1 MEKVILKNGTEIAVV
16 IEALRWLRDTD
27 KSLVG
32 QDRTYVEEL
41 LRRLTAQR
49 QLLKGK

>member
-27 KSLVG
+27 KSLRG
-32 QDRTYVEEL
+32 QDRTYVEAL
-41 LRRLTAQR
+41 LKRLTADW
-49 QLLKGK
+49 QLLKGR